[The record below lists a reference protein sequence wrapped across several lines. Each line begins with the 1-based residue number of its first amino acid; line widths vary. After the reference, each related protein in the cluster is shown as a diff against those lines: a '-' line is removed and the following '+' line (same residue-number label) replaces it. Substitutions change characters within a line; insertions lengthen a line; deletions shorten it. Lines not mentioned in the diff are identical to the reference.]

1 VRKVIIVM
9 KLEANEEQLTAVC
22 QRLEKMGY
30 QHHLIRGVERLV
42 IGAVGQGKL
51 NGKESLET
59 MPAVEKILPVRHP
72 FKLVS
77 REFKPED
84 TVVWVGRNQESE
96 GIPVG
101 GEEIVVVAG
110 PCAVEN
116 REQILSAAQ
125 LIKST
130 GGQILRGGAFKPRT
144 SPYTF
149 QGLAEKGL
157 QLLAEAGQKVGLP
170 VVSEVINPEDV
181 EVVAQYTDL
190 LQIGA
195 RNMQNFAL
203 LRRVGRINKPV
214 LLKRGLASTIEEWLM
229 AAEYI
234 VAEGNPQVILCERGI
249 RTFETYTRNTLDL
262 SAIPVVK
269 QLSHLPVIVDP
280 SHATGKWRLV
290 QPMALAAIA
299 SGADGLMVEVHPDP
313 AKALSDGP
321 QSLNPTKFV
330 RLIES
335 LTPLTGV
342 VGRKMRLRQWQPA

>member
-1 VRKVIIVM
+1 
-9 KLEANEEQLTAVC
+9 
-22 QRLEKMGY
+22 
-30 QHHLIRGVERLV
+30 
-42 IGAVGQGKL
+42 
-51 NGKESLET
+51 
-59 MPAVEKILPVRHP
+59 
-72 FKLVS
+72 
-77 REFKPED
+77 
-84 TVVWVGRNQESE
+84 
-96 GIPVG
+96 
-101 GEEIVVVAG
+101 
-110 PCAVEN
+110 
-116 REQILSAAQ
+116 
-125 LIKST
+125 
-130 GGQILRGGAFKPRT
+130 
-144 SPYTF
+144 
-149 QGLAEKGL
+149 
-157 QLLAEAGQKVGLP
+157 LLAEAGQKVGLP
-170 VVSEVINPEDV
+170 VVSEVINSEDV

>member
-157 QLLAEAGQKVGLP
+157 QL
-170 VVSEVINPEDV
+170 
-181 EVVAQYTDL
+181 
-190 LQIGA
+190 
-195 RNMQNFAL
+195 
-203 LRRVGRINKPV
+203 
-214 LLKRGLASTIEEWLM
+214 
-229 AAEYI
+229 
-234 VAEGNPQVILCERGI
+234 
-249 RTFETYTRNTLDL
+249 
-262 SAIPVVK
+262 
-269 QLSHLPVIVDP
+269 
-280 SHATGKWRLV
+280 
-290 QPMALAAIA
+290 
-299 SGADGLMVEVHPDP
+299 
-313 AKALSDGP
+313 
-321 QSLNPTKFV
+321 
-330 RLIES
+330 
-335 LTPLTGV
+335 PL
-342 VGRKMRLRQWQPA
+342 